1 VSPRFQES
9 TPSSWQTMK
18 LLLRAFRYLAPFKQ
32 RVAVKLGLGFV
43 SLLPMLLLPWPVKIM
58 LDQVIESIPL
68 EATRVPW
75 PFFIRPLLTPLRD
88 ASPTELIFWTMGFQ
102 AVLLFLIGAIGS
114 GGRENDQA
122 DAYLSSGH
130 DTATQTE
137 NEANAGFSLSGGLLG
152 YFDFRWTI
160 RLVQDLNHHY
170 RSQLFARIQS
180 LPMSAFD
187 DERIG
192 DALYRVMY
200 DTPSITNGCFRILL
214 TPVLATLMILMTVGV
229 LQIVFVGHQ
238 AIVWSALSL
247 LPIGLF
253 GTLPF
258 ASALRRQ
265 GGASRVA
272 GSTTTASIEEGM
284 ANILAVQS
292 QGGEDRERKR
302 FDQDSWESFSTYR
315 TVLRTV
321 LFSVVV
327 ILIPVFGITAF
338 AFLYAIDQVIAD
350 ELSRGDFVL
359 FLTYFGIIAG
369 ASFEIGAMWF
379 RVQTSAA
386 GLNRVFFL
394 MDLPSE
400 QDAEGARELDGVR
413 QGIELQA
420 VSFRY
425 PDGTQAISGVDLE
438 TRIGRVTALVG
449 PAGAGKTTLAWLLC
463 GYLSPNEGRVMID
476 DHDLREFRHQSV
488 RKNVAFV
495 FQETALFDETVEDN
509 LRLGSPNASQTEI
522 RSAAQMAGADEFIQQ
537 LPDGYQ
543 TRLGRAGGKLSVG
556 QKQRLSIARALVR
569 PAPVL
574 VLDEPTSA
582 LDSETEQRLVSTLRE
597 ASRDRVV
604 LVIAH
609 RLSTVRAADEICFL
623 DEGRIVERGN
633 HEELM
638 ARPDGAYRRFV
649 ELQTHTATSP
659 PV

>member
-1 VSPRFQES
+1 MSPRFQES

-284 ANILAVQS
+284 A
-292 QGGEDRERKR
+292 
-302 FDQDSWESFSTYR
+302 
-315 TVLRTV
+315 
-321 LFSVVV
+321 
-327 ILIPVFGITAF
+327 
-338 AFLYAIDQVIAD
+338 
-350 ELSRGDFVL
+350 
-359 FLTYFGIIAG
+359 
-369 ASFEIGAMWF
+369 
-379 RVQTSAA
+379 
-386 GLNRVFFL
+386 
-394 MDLPSE
+394 
-400 QDAEGARELDGVR
+400 
-413 QGIELQA
+413 
-420 VSFRY
+420 
-425 PDGTQAISGVDLE
+425 
-438 TRIGRVTALVG
+438 
-449 PAGAGKTTLAWLLC
+449 
-463 GYLSPNEGRVMID
+463 
-476 DHDLREFRHQSV
+476 
-488 RKNVAFV
+488 
-495 FQETALFDETVEDN
+495 
-509 LRLGSPNASQTEI
+509 
-522 RSAAQMAGADEFIQQ
+522 
-537 LPDGYQ
+537 
-543 TRLGRAGGKLSVG
+543 
-556 QKQRLSIARALVR
+556 
-569 PAPVL
+569 
-574 VLDEPTSA
+574 
-582 LDSETEQRLVSTLRE
+582 
-597 ASRDRVV
+597 
-604 LVIAH
+604 
-609 RLSTVRAADEICFL
+609 
-623 DEGRIVERGN
+623 
-633 HEELM
+633 
-638 ARPDGAYRRFV
+638 
-649 ELQTHTATSP
+649 
-659 PV
+659 